1 MTMKIFTVKILLIDM
16 QLDCEDMCL
25 AQFAASY
32 TYNRNISQDENEFA
46 HELDLDIPDNSD
58 EITHTNVTKLQNG
71 LGQMKKRKRKAVIR
85 WHNFNIEKEPEKHYR
100 SHIMLFLP
108 WRREITGQLHV
119 I

>member
-1 MTMKIFTVKILLIDM
+1 M
-16 QLDCEDMCL
+16 QLDQNIAEDMCL

-32 TYNRNISQDENEFA
+32 TYNRHISQDENEFA
-46 HELDLDIPDNSD
+46 HELDSDIPDDSD
-58 EITHTNVTKLQNG
+58 EITHTNVIKLQNG

-108 WRREITGQLHV
+108 WRREEKLRGNYMSYEDRYNE
-119 I
+119 